1 MPSIS
6 NPKFSPSYGG
16 FRPASPD
23 RRAEVIDACTK
34 CFLEKGLGETSV
46 RDLSESIH
54 LRAAGIYSYFES
66 KDDAV
71 RVCAEKAAMDVEK
84 SMLLYAVQHI
94 QEEPKVLLSDLFAI
108 ADENASLLRFYT
120 QVVTSP
126 RYAETMA
133 PFRQKF
139 NDRITYYNS
148 RCAEKLG
155 LMDSELSPVFRMGV
169 SAYSHYMI
177 YGRKSDIEMQVKLLT
192 EYLENLEPALVR

>member
-1 MPSIS
+1 MPSFS
-6 NPKFSPSYGG
+6 NQKFSPSYGG
-16 FRPASPD
+16 FRQASPE

-46 RDLSESIH
+46 RDLSDSIH
-54 LRAAGIYSYFES
+54 LRVAGIYSYFEN

-94 QEEPKVLLSDLFAI
+94 QAEPKTLLSDLFGL
-108 ADENASLLRFYT
+108 ADDNASLLRFYT

-126 RYAETMA
+126 RYADVMA
-133 PFRQKF
+133 PFREKF
-139 NDRITYYNS
+139 SDRITYYIT

-155 LMDSELSPVFRMGV
+155 VMDSELSPMFRMGV